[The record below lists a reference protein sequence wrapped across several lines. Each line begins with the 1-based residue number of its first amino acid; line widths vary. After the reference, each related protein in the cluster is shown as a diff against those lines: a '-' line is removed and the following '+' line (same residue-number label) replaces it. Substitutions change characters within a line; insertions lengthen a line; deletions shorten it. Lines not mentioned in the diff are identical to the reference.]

1 MNNCINFKNGC
12 TGKSIKYN
20 GYCFAC
26 CACGNMYCKNN
37 IEFGHKLCKVHEC
50 VIFGCL
56 NRNKKD
62 ICLEH
67 IICVIT
73 NEFGKFCDHYY
84 CSLESFKSKCTE
96 NSDRCW
102 KHRCYILNEDGKLC
116 KNNTLDKC
124 IKAKHIKWSP
134 DNHIYFPDDIKSNI
148 MQLLL
153 ILKRNQDK
161 IKVLR
166 FVIYEIIKCVV

>member
-56 NRNKKD
+56 NRNQKGLCKGKKD

-73 NEFGKFCDHYY
+73 NEFGKFSDKAT
-84 CSLESFKSKCTE
+84 SLFTLELIQTLELADTKE
-96 NSDRCW
+96 N
-102 KHRCYILNEDGKLC
+102 
-116 KNNTLDKC
+116 
-124 IKAKHIKWSP
+124 
-134 DNHIYFPDDIKSNI
+134 
-148 MQLLL
+148 L
-153 ILKRNQDK
+153 ILISKLNFFDLPGYFYFSFSMPNNSFY
-161 IKVLR
+161 IKDLI
-166 FVIYEIIKCVV
+166 FYWKTLNP